1 MAFSASKRE
10 WSELCAFFYLLSQGK
25 VKLGNEE
32 GLASIKS
39 LPIAVVQR
47 EEHDG
52 TRRYYVQENE
62 IHVKGDEMDASF
74 LREDFGTVAD
84 LVMNAMKQS
93 KADEIDAPE
102 GVEAFLDDLKIYDL
116 EAKTEDRTDLHIGF
130 YTTNSPLV
138 GFRIYAKMG
147 GMDPLM
153 DGGRAANIKFEQ
165 IGVRFPSPTVNKINA
180 VETENEVLDR
190 IGMIERLGGQLKFN
204 DAADKIFRS
213 NLGLIDLHFPRVLG
227 EMTRLL
233 YLENLTRVSE
243 LTERV
248 KEINPLKIKDELI
261 RKHGYYEYKM
271 KEFLLALANGM
282 RPTKLYN
289 GTESAIGGM
298 LIMNP
303 NGEMLCYY
311 KGERQVFA
319 DFLYYNTRF
328 IKGDLQKDHYGYL
341 ERENGL
347 YYFKLNF
354 KVGLVKR

>member
-1 MAFSASKRE
+1 MAFSATKRE
-10 WSELCAFFYLLSQGK
+10 WSELCAFFYLLNQGN

-32 GLASIKS
+32 GKASNRT
-39 LPIAVVQR
+39 LPVAVIQR

-52 TRRYYVQENE
+52 TRRYYIQENE
-62 IHVKGDEMDASF
+62 IHVKGEEIDKHF

-84 LVMNAMKQS
+84 LVMDAMKQS
-93 KADEIDAPE
+93 KTNDVEAPE
-102 GVEAFLDDLKIYDL
+102 GVEEFLDDLSIYDL
-116 EAKTEDRTDLHIGF
+116 EAKTEDRTDLHLGF
-130 YTTNSPLV
+130 YTASSPLI

-165 IGVRFPSPTVNKINA
+165 VGVRFPSPTISKINA
-180 VETENEVLDR
+180 VETDNEVLDR

-213 NLGLIDLHFPRVLG
+213 NLHLVDLHFPRVLG

-233 YLENLTRVSE
+233 YLEDLTRVFD
-243 LTERV
+243 LTERI
-248 KEINPLKIKDELI
+248 KEQNPLKIKDELI

-298 LIMNP
+298 LIMDP
-303 NGEMLCYY
+303 NGEILCYY

-319 DFLYYNTRF
+319 DFLYNNTRF

-341 ERENGL
+341 ERENNL
-347 YYFKLNF
+347 FYFKLNF

>member
-1 MAFSASKRE
+1 MAFSATKRE
-10 WSELCAFFYLLSQGK
+10 WSELCAFFYLLNQGK
-25 VKLGNEE
+25 VKLGNEA
-32 GLASIKS
+32 GTASVRS
-39 LPIAVVQR
+39 LPIAVIQR

-52 TRRYYVQENE
+52 TRRYYIQEEE
-62 IHVKGDEMDASF
+62 IHVKGEEVDRNF

-84 LVMNAMKQS
+84 LVMDAMKQS
-93 KADEIDAPE
+93 KTEDVEAPD
-102 GVEAFLDDLKIYDL
+102 GVEEFLDDLGIFNL
-116 EAKTEDRTDLHIGF
+116 EAKTEDRTDLHLGF
-130 YTTNSPLV
+130 YTTSAPLV

-165 IGVRFPSPTVNKINA
+165 IGVRFPSPTINKINS
-180 VETENEVLDR
+180 VDTDNEVVDR

-213 NLGLIDLHFPRVLG
+213 NLHLVDLHFPRVLG

-243 LTERV
+243 LVERI
-248 KEINPLKIKDELI
+248 KEQNPLKIKDELI

-298 LIMNP
+298 LIMDP
-303 NGEMLCYY
+303 HGEILCYY

-319 DFLYYNTRF
+319 DFLFNNTRF

-341 ERENGL
+341 ERENNL
-347 YYFKLNF
+347 FYFKLNF
-354 KVGLVKR
+354 KVGLIKR